1 MFAKFAAM
9 LKNKDIRKRI
19 LYTLLV
25 LFVFRFGAAI
35 TVPGVDTAELIRGM
49 SDNSLFAMLNL
60 LGGGGLEQFSIF
72 ALGVTPYITASII
85 IQLLSMERAEGR
97 RSERTKEDGPIY
109 QISGSHPQL
118 RPGVFHGVGLLHAV

>member
-1 MFAKFAAM
+1 M
-9 LKNKDIRKRI
+9 
-19 LYTLLV
+19 

-72 ALGVTPYITASII
+72 ALGVNSRYITASII
-85 IQLLSMERAEGR
+85 IQLLSMDVIPALNELREGGASGR
-97 RSERTKEDGPIY
+97 KKMDPIY